1 MFTNW
6 NMNTETNNRKNYVK
20 PATQEIQMEAE
31 SQLLYMSNYDYSE
44 TD

>member
-1 MFTNW
+1 MK
-6 NMNTETNNRKNYVK
+6 TETNNRKNYVK

-31 SQLLYMSNYDYSE
+31 SQLLYSSDFDYGGAL